1 MYEGATERGG
11 TLWQATRINRTGSTT
26 RSHPGKVFQF
36 TEAWW
41 KERGLVAQQSGEEL
55 NHIAARASDL
65 FTVNHFGDCVEG
77 RHMHAMFRRN
87 IDEWVASLELRS
99 ASAKNLADACFGA
112 ANTLAT
118 TDHDS
123 AGVIMEA

>member
-1 MYEGATERGG
+1 MAGDEDKPDGQHYSFTSE
-11 TLWQATRINRTGSTT
+11 Q
-26 RSHPGKVFQF
+26 VFQF

-55 NHIAARASDL
+55 NHIAARASGL